1 MAIFHE
7 LRSQQR
13 ELLDQLDELEE
24 AVAELTALLESAAE
38 GDDEDFDDRHERLA
52 WLHRQHAGVLV
63 VLGETER
70 ALLAFDESSAF
81 SSQGEGVKHLIQP
94 Q

>member
-7 LRSQQR
+7 LRSQER
-13 ELLDQLDELEE
+13 ELLEQLDELEE
-24 AVAELTALLESAAE
+24 AVVELTALLKNAVK
-38 GDDEDFDDRHERLA
+38 DDEDYDDQHERLA

-70 ALLAFDESSAF
+70 ALLAFDE
-81 SSQGEGVKHLIQP
+81 
-94 Q
+94 